1 MMSGAKELYASVD
14 TRANTTIKQEE
25 ELVVHIRTVVER
37 ERAVEELEQRLLERE
52 GLDNIKLGRELEALA
67 TRESN
72 LDDRE
77 ATPKA
82 EQKALEDARLTVMAR
97 ELAADVREA
106 DRDTRAAELADKEKR
121 LAERQTQE
129 LAATQKRLEE
139 QRVWDFLGYT
149 EAALVPFSFSP
160 LRSGLPT

>member
-1 MMSGAKELYASVD
+1 
-14 TRANTTIKQEE
+14 
-25 ELVVHIRTVVER
+25 VHIRTVVER

-72 LDDRE
+72 LDDAR
-77 ATPKA
+77 PLPRQSR

-139 QRVWDFLGYT
+139 WRVWDFLGYT
-149 EAALVPFSFSP
+149 EAALVPFGFSP

>member
-1 MMSGAKELYASVD
+1 MPPALGFDAQVADNLQRVRAQAKQQHLN
-14 TRANTTIKQEE
+14 TR
-25 ELVVHIRTVVER
+25 VVER

-52 GLDNIKLGRELEALA
+52 GLDSIKLGRELEALA

-121 LAERQTQE
+121 LAEKQTQE
-129 LAATQKRLEE
+129 LAATQKRSEE
-139 QRVWDFLGYT
+139 WRVWDFLG
-149 EAALVPFSFSP
+149 
-160 LRSGLPT
+160 

>member
-1 MMSGAKELYASVD
+1 
-14 TRANTTIKQEE
+14 
-25 ELVVHIRTVVER
+25 VHIRTVVER
-37 ERAVEELEQRLLERE
+37 ERVVEELEQRLLERE

-139 QRVWDFLGYT
+139 QRVWDFLG
-149 EAALVPFSFSP
+149 
-160 LRSGLPT
+160 